1 VFNLDTGILS
11 ISSVQ
16 VGTTTYN
23 DVDVTIQNVISLESF
38 ASVANNITQRVEIL
52 PPSGYDLLPFMVQG
66 RFKETGVN
74 YVLVAGWLNKGNCW
88 LNTNG
93 VLTQICETA
102 NPDAPV
108 KVFSAA
114 QDLAPNITYA
124 KLFAYI
130 FIGLA
135 ALAVNLVGLSVIYLN
150 ISQWVLRKGGTDTA
164 WFWFNSEPKGL
175 MAVRERLNK
184 D

>member
-1 VFNLDTGILS
+1 MSNTPRYNFTNFAKLIVALALLIGI
-11 ISSVQ
+11 V
-16 VGTTTYN
+16 V
-23 DVDVTIQNVISLESF
+23 V
-38 ASVANNITQRVEIL
+38 
-52 PPSGYDLLPFMVQG
+52 
-66 RFKETGVN
+66 
-74 YVLVAGWLNKGNCW
+74 
-88 LNTNG
+88 
-93 VLTQICETA
+93 
-102 NPDAPV
+102 
-108 KVFSAA
+108 AA
-114 QDLAPNITYA
+114 QDLAPNMSYA